1 MNHYIEYSNDEY
13 PDNTFI
19 SYKNNSV
26 TFSDFYHN
34 VSSKSRI
41 LTKLNFST
49 TSKIGILLSNPIDI
63 LELYFSCLQLNIIPI
78 IFPSDITN
86 DELQKIIDYHKISLI
101 ITEWVRKHQVVS
113 VKNSDFFYIQEL
125 SSNYGG
131 CTDLEFEKKI
141 NNLNQIQ
148 SMHLTSGSTGFPK
161 LINLSFQN
169 FISSVDQWHKE
180 INFSSLDRY
189 IQCLPL
195 NHIAGL
201 SILIRSQLKGF
212 ETILMDKFN
221 SKKMNSEIDNGATLV
236 SLVPSMARR
245 LLDNRAGR
253 AFPKNFKGIIIGGDS
268 CSENLIKELMTYNVP
283 VYKVYGMTETCS
295 GICGFWVNKYPEML
309 NSVGKPFK
317 GTKIRINDSI
327 INIEGPT
334 ITPYNHN
341 NKPTNGLFQTSD
353 LGYFKDRF
361 LFIDGRSDD
370 IVISGGEN
378 ISLSQIKNILMN
390 HQQIKNVHL
399 ITEQDDAYG
408 DKIIA
413 YIVLND
419 NISVDN
425 ILNFCKKYLPEN
437 KLPHEIEIVEEII

>member
-1 MNHYIEYSNDEY
+1 MNHYIDYSNDKY

-26 TFSDFYHN
+26 NFSDFYHN

-41 LTKLNFST
+41 LTKLNFSA
-49 TSKIGILLSNPIDI
+49 TSKIGVLLSNPIDI

-86 DELQKIIDYHKISLI
+86 DELQKIIDHHKISLI
-101 ITEWVRKHQVVS
+101 ITEWVRKHQVVL

-131 CTDLEFEKKI
+131 CADLEFEKKI
-141 NNLNQIQ
+141 KNLNQIQ

-169 FISSVDQWHKE
+169 FISSVDQWHQE
-180 INFSSLDRY
+180 INFSSFDRY

-212 ETILMDKFN
+212 ETILMDKFD
-221 SKKMNSEIDNGATLV
+221 SKKINSEIDNGATLV
-236 SLVPSMARR
+236 SLVPSMVRR
-245 LLDNRAGR
+245 LLDNRSGR
-253 AFPKNFKGIIIGGDS
+253 SFPKNFKGIIIGGDS
-268 CSENLIKELMTYNVP
+268 CSEKLIKELMAYNIP

-317 GTKIRINDSI
+317 DTKIRINESV

-334 ITPYNHN
+334 ITPYNDN
-341 NKPTNGLFQTSD
+341 NEPTNGLFQTSD
-353 LGYFKDRF
+353 IGYFKNRF
-361 LFIDGRSDD
+361 LFIEGRSDD

-399 ITEQDDAYG
+399 ITETDDAYG
-408 DKIIA
+408 NKIIA
-413 YIVLND
+413 YIALNENISID
-419 NISVDN
+419 NIF
-425 ILNFCKKYLPEN
+425 NFCKKYLPEN
-437 KLPHEIEIVEEII
+437 KLPHEIEIVEDIL

>member
-1 MNHYIEYSNDEY
+1 MNHYIEYSNDKY
-13 PDNTFI
+13 PDHTFI

-41 LTKLNFST
+41 LAKLNFNA
-49 TSKIGILLSNPIDI
+49 TSKIGVLLSNPIDI

-86 DELQKIIDYHKISLI
+86 DELQKIIDHHNISLI

-125 SSNYGG
+125 SPNYGG
-131 CTDLEFEKKI
+131 CADLEFEKKI

-169 FISSVDQWHKE
+169 FISSVDQWNQE
-180 INFSSLDRY
+180 INFSSFDRY

-212 ETILMDKFN
+212 ETILMDKFD
-221 SKKMNSEIDNGATLV
+221 SKKINFEIDNGATLV
-236 SLVPSMARR
+236 SLVPSMVRR

-253 AFPKNFKGIIIGGDS
+253 AFPKKFKGIIIGGDS
-268 CSENLIKELMTYNVP
+268 CSENLIKELMTYNIP
-283 VYKVYGMTETCS
+283 IYKVYGMTETCS

-317 GTKIRINDSI
+317 GTKIRINNSI

-341 NKPTNGLFQTSD
+341 NQPTNGLFQTSD

-399 ITEQDDAYG
+399 VTEKDDTYG

-419 NISVDN
+419 SISIDN
-425 ILNFCKKYLPEN
+425 ILNFCKKYLPRN
-437 KLPHEIEIVEEII
+437 KLPDEIEIVEEIL